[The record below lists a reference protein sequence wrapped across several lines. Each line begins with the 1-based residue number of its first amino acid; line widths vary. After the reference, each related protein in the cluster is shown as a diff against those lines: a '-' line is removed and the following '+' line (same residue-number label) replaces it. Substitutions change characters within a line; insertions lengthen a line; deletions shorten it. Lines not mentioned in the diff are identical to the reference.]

1 MDAGLEAKDNGALTE
16 RKHLMFFGW
25 RVVAGAFAGM
35 MLANGFFTYAFTILV
50 NPIRAEFGVSL
61 EQVMYS
67 LTIGTLAGLLVAP
80 TTGILI
86 DRYSVRYL
94 MTAGAILTAAGFYLI
109 SKAESIA
116 MFNVSVGITMAVSM
130 AVAGSMAG
138 SAAVSRWFTSSLGK
152 AMGVA
157 SMGTSVGGIVVP
169 ALLTLW
175 LEQEGWRG
183 AMQNLSL
190 VTLVLVTP
198 FIWFNVRSRPADIG
212 LHAEGMQPLHAAAT
226 PLAAK
231 ALNMGQIVRMPAFWY
246 IGLSMGM
253 VFSAFASM
261 LANLSPYAAR
271 LGVGEASISTM
282 IAVLAVGGLVGKISF
297 GMAADRINLKLGLW
311 AAHGFLGT
319 AFFILIFEP
328 PYALMLVAAF
338 SFGLSTGGLLPVWN
352 AMVAR
357 AFGVDSFG
365 RAMGAMGPLITLSI
379 IPAYIIVGRLFDS
392 TGSYTAGL
400 ILFSCAILLAAL
412 LLKPLRL
419 PS

>member
-1 MDAGLEAKDNGALTE
+1 
-16 RKHLMFFGW
+16 
-25 RVVAGAFAGM
+25 
-35 MLANGFFTYAFTILV
+35 
-50 NPIRAEFGVSL
+50 
-61 EQVMYS
+61 MYS

-157 SMGTSVGGIVVP
+157 SMGTSVGGIIVP

-175 LEQEGWRG
+175 LEREGWRG

>member
-1 MDAGLEAKDNGALTE
+1 
-16 RKHLMFFGW
+16 MFFGW
-25 RVVAGAFAGM
+25 RVVAGAFVGM
-35 MLANGFFTYAFTILV
+35 LLANGFFTYAFTILV
-50 NPIRAEFGVSL
+50 NPIREEFGVGL

-67 LTIGTLAGLLVAP
+67 LTLGTICGLLVAP
-80 TTGILI
+80 VTGILI
-86 DRYSVRYL
+86 DRYSVRHL
-94 MTAGAILTAAGFYLI
+94 MTAGASITAAGFYFI
-109 SKAESIA
+109 SKAESIGV
-116 MFNVSVGITMAVSM
+116 FNALVGVTMAISM

-157 SMGTSVGGIVVP
+157 SMGTSVGGIIVP
-169 ALLTLW
+169 ALLTWW
-175 LEQEGWRG
+175 LEREGWRG

-190 VTLVLVTP
+190 ATLLVIVP
-198 FIWFNVRSRPADIG
+198 FIWLSVRSRPADIG
-212 LHAEGMQPLHAAAT
+212 LQPEGMKPLDDAT
-226 PLAAK
+226 TIPPGS
-231 ALNMGQIVRMPAFWY
+231 ALNMAQIVRLPAFWF

-261 LANLSPYAAR
+261 LANLAPYAAR
-271 LGVGEASISTM
+271 LGVSEASISTM

-297 GMAADRINLKLGLW
+297 GIAADRINLKLGLW
-311 AAHGFLGT
+311 TAHGFLGT
-319 AFFILIFEP
+319 AFVILIFEP

-357 AFGVDSFG
+357 VFGVDSFG

-392 TGSYTAGL
+392 TGDYTTGL
-400 ILFSCAILLAAL
+400 IVFSGAICLAAL
-412 LLKPLRL
+412 LLRPLKL
-419 PS
+419 PSQ